1 MGQLTDQL
9 RGKAYRSVS
18 RRPLPEWWPAAQV
31 AAAVVFGVGMLFFVL
46 RDEPAT
52 SSITASAPVNT
63 ADVITGPSGSS
74 PDTAVT
80 PVDTSTDPDAAPE
93 DTTDSID
100 PAPEDTT
107 DTGPNDTNVNDAVY
121 KTLPGTLDAQTLS
134 IEFVD
139 GGQKAIPLNVWMAVR
154 DYAGITFANSSL
166 SGAALQSNSQVAY
179 TIILSLTGAQGSYNV
194 QVTAVQQSNGTWAA
208 S

>member
-1 MGQLTDQL
+1 
-9 RGKAYRSVS
+9 
-18 RRPLPEWWPAAQV
+18 
-31 AAAVVFGVGMLFFVL
+31 
-46 RDEPAT
+46 
-52 SSITASAPVNT
+52 VNT

-74 PDTAVT
+74 PDTALT

-93 DTTDSID
+93 DTAPTDSID

-107 DTGPNDTNVNDAVY
+107 DTNDTDPNDTNVNDAVY

-139 GGQKAIPLNVWMAVR
+139 GGQKAVPLNVWMAVR

-179 TIILSLTGAQGSYNV
+179 TFILSLTGAQGSYNV